1 MAGKDNV
8 IGLAMGLDVTNL
20 KAGIKEVGNILKKSK
35 QDFNLATAGMDK
47 WAKSSDGLTAK
58 LDQLESQLDGQK
70 KVVNGYKA
78 EIERVSNLEGDH
90 SKQLEILSGKL
101 QEAEIKV
108 KNTEASIRKYS
119 DSLSQVTS
127 ENKKAESNLG
137 KLTAEIA
144 DQKKAL
150 SELEFEYKDAV
161 LTYGKNSKE
170 AKSLKKEIENLSGE
184 LSDNEA
190 QLRKSEKALEAFT
203 AEMDE
208 ADDGAERFQ
217 KGLDGIKGLG
227 GLVAKGV
234 TAIGAGIAGL
244 GASFL
249 ATAEGTREF
258 RTNMGKLEA
267 GFETAG
273 LKAEQASETYK
284 ALYGVVA
291 DEGKATEASAHIAK
305 LAKSQ
310 EDLNKWVNI
319 STGVYAT
326 FGDSLPIENLA
337 EASNE
342 TAKTGKLTGGLAD
355 ALNWAGINEEKFQAQ
370 LDKCT
375 SEQERNKLI
384 TDTLNKTYDEA
395 SKKYQQVNKDVIES
409 NKSQVSLTETMA
421 QLGEKAEPIMTAV
434 KDGFNQI
441 LQVVLDLLEGADFEA
456 IQAGIENAFQY
467 FIDEIV
473 PAIKEGFQWILDN
486 KDMLVAG
493 IVAIGTAMM
502 AWNVV
507 TMIQGLVTAF
517 KTWKVAT
524 EGMTIAQRALNLVMK
539 ANPIGI
545 VITLVTALVA
555 AFIYLWNTSDE
566 FRAFWINLWK
576 KISDTTSKVVKS
588 ISKWFKDLWKDI
600 KKAWSGTVDW
610 FKNIWSKI
618 SDGFKKALSSVSK
631 FFSNAWKSIK
641 SAWSSVVSWFKRIG
655 DNIANAFKNATKK
668 VQNFFKDAWN
678 NVKKV
683 WNTVASWF
691 KNVVTK
697 IINTFKSVG
706 TGISKFFKT
715 ALDNVK
721 KVWGKVS
728 TWFIN
733 IKNRIV
739 NGFKSLPSSIK
750 NLFVTA
756 WNNVKNAWS
765 KVTSFFSETKT
776 KIVNSFK
783 SLPSSMLSVGND
795 LVKGLWNG
803 VKNMASWIS
812 GKLKNFSDDVLGGI
826 KKFFG
831 IKSPSRK
838 MAEVGKYLA
847 EGLGMGI
854 EDNTDVVTKATDKM
868 SNDILQRFDKLNKD
882 IEKFEFA
889 RAFEEM
895 GIQLDN
901 PFEGF
906 TGQKLTDEITNNINP
921 ALNEL
926 KLKAKEAFDQVSGK
940 EAGIDTLKEFEALES
955 SLVDLAQKQLEKK
968 QMLEAKMKRHV
979 EMGEEGAENYER
991 TQQWIE
997 IANREYEATI
1007 SNLEIVRDQVIAVRE
1022 EQEELANTPAL
1033 DMSSSKAQW
1042 KEAWRQ
1048 MFGQASDGFDNLSEE
1063 VKDKVEGMV
1072 DKIKAIGSGIADI
1085 ASQAVDLFNQAIENQ
1100 IEQIDSELEQYRAMK
1115 EEELEVAEERYEA
1128 EKEALEA
1135 KNKAGELSD
1144 EQYQENLNA
1153 LEQSHKQNK
1162 LAIEQEIKNAEK
1174 KTLAEKNRL
1183 AEKQFNAQKATSI
1196 AEAVI
1201 AGAQAI
1207 VKGFAQLGPI
1217 GGGINAGIQTALTA
1231 TQIGI
1236 IASQKYVPML
1246 AKGGIVDGATTAII
1260 GEAGKEAVLPL
1271 ENNTGW
1277 MEDLARKL
1285 ASIMRSDLVGGV
1297 APAGV
1302 VYSGDVYNTYNYY
1315 QTINAPKSPSRKEIY
1330 RDTKNLLALKGV

>member
-1 MAGKDNV
+1 MSKDNV
-8 IGLAMGLDVTNL
+8 IGLEMGLDVTDL
-20 KAGIKEVGNILKKSK
+20 KLGIQQVGKTLKEARNN
-35 QDFNLATAGMDK
+35 FNLATAGMDK
-47 WAKSSDGLTAK
+47 WTKSSDGLTAK
-58 LDQLESQLDGQK
+58 LDQLETQLAGQK
-70 KVVNGYKA
+70 KTVDLYRA
-78 EIERVSNLEGDH
+78 EIERVSKQEGDH
-90 SKQLEILSGKL
+90 SKELENLQAKL
-101 QEAEIKV
+101 QKAEIEV
-108 KNTEASIRKYS
+108 KKTESSIRKYS
-119 DSLSQVTS
+119 DSLAEVTA
-127 ENKKAESNLG
+127 ENRKAESALG
-137 KLTAEIA
+137 VLTSEIEE
-144 DQKKAL
+144 QKKAL
-150 SELEFEYKDAV
+150 SELEFEYKDVV
-161 LTYGKNSKE
+161 LTYGKNSKQ
-170 AKSLKKEIENLSGE
+170 AKTLKKEIQSLSGE
-184 LSDNEA
+184 LSDNEEK
-190 QLRKSEKALEAFT
+190 LRKSEKALEAFT
-203 AEMDE
+203 AEMEDAE
-208 ADDGAERFQ
+208 DGTERFQ
-217 KGLDGIKGLG
+217 KGLEGIKGLG

-234 TAIGAGIAGL
+234 TAIGASIAGL

-258 RTNMGKLEA
+258 RTNLGKLETA
-267 GFETAG
+267 FSTAG
-273 LKAEQASETYK
+273 LTADQASETYK
-284 ALYGVVA
+284 QLYSVVA

-305 LAKSQ
+305 LAKDQ
-310 EDLNKWVNI
+310 QDLQKWVDI

-326 FGDSLPIENLA
+326 FGDSLPIESLT

-342 TAKTGKLTGGLAD
+342 TAKVGKVTGSLAD
-355 ALNWAGINEEKFQAQ
+355 ALNWAGVNEEKFQES
-370 LDKCT
+370 LDKC
-375 SEQERNKLI
+375 SNEQERQKLI
-384 TDTLNKTYDEA
+384 TDTLNGLYDEA

-409 NKSQVSLTETMA
+409 NKSQVTLTETMA
-421 QLGEKAEPIMTAV
+421 QLGEKAEPIMTTV

-441 LQVVLDLLEGADFEA
+441 LQVVLELVEGADFEA
-456 IQAGIENAFQY
+456 IQAGIDNAFKY
-467 FIDEIV
+467 FIDTIV
-473 PAIKEGFQWILDN
+473 PAIKDGFKWIMDN
-486 KDMLVAG
+486 KDPLVAG
-493 IVAIGTAMM
+493 IVAIGTAML

-507 TMIQGLVTAF
+507 SIIQGVVGAI
-517 KTWKVAT
+517 KGWIIAT
-524 EGMTIAQRALNLVMK
+524 EGMTVAQRALNLVMK
-539 ANPIGI
+539 TNPIGI
-545 VITLVTALVA
+545 VITAITALVS

-566 FRAFWINLWK
+566 FRAFWINLWNK
-576 KISDTTSKVVKS
+576 VKDTTSKVVNS

-610 FKNIWSKI
+610 FKNVWTKI
-618 SDGFKKALSSVSK
+618 SDGFKSALSAVSK

-641 SAWSSVVSWFKRIG
+641 SAWSNVVSWFKNIG
-655 DNIANAFKNATKK
+655 NNIANAFKNATKK
-668 VQNFFKDAWN
+668 VQDFFKNAWS

-683 WNTVASWF
+683 WNTVVSWF
-691 KNVVTK
+691 KGVVTK
-697 IINTFKSVG
+697 IINSFKTIG

-715 ALDNVK
+715 AWDNVK

-728 TWFIN
+728 SWFIN
-733 IKNRIV
+733 IKTRIV

-756 WNNVKNAWS
+756 WNNVKTAWG
-765 KVTSFFSETKT
+765 KVTGFFADIKT
-776 KIVNSFK
+776 KIINSFK

-803 VKNMASWIS
+803 VKDMASWIS

-838 MAEVGKYLA
+838 MAEVGKFLA

-854 EDNTDVVTKATDKM
+854 EDNTDVVTKATDKV
-868 SNDILQRFDKLNKD
+868 SNHILNKFNKLNKD
-882 IEKFEFA
+882 IERFEFA

-895 GIQLDN
+895 GVELDN
-901 PFEGF
+901 PFEGI
-906 TGQKLTDEITNNINP
+906 TGQKLTDEINNKINP

-926 KLKAKEAFDQVSGK
+926 KLKAKDAYDVLAGK
-940 EAGIDTLKEFEALES
+940 EAGVDTLHEFQELES

-1007 SNLEIVRDQVIAVRE
+1007 SNLEIVQNQVTAIKE
-1022 EQEELANTPAL
+1022 EQEELANTPTL
-1033 DMSSSKAQW
+1033 DMSDSKSQW
-1042 KEAWRQ
+1042 KEAWKQ
-1048 MFGQASDGFDNLSEE
+1048 MFGMTSDGFDQLDDD
-1063 VKDKVEGMV
+1063 VKDKVSGMV
-1072 DKIKAIGSGIADI
+1072 DKIKDIGSSISNI
-1085 ASQAVDLFNQAIENQ
+1085 ASQAIDLFNQAIENQ
-1100 IEQIDSELEQYRAMK
+1100 ITQLDSELEQYSAMK

-1128 EKEALEA
+1128 EKAALEA
-1135 KNKAGELSD
+1135 KNNAGKLSD
-1144 EQYQENLNA
+1144 AQYQANLDA
-1153 LEQSHKQNK
+1153 LEQSHKQKK
-1162 LAIEQEIKNAEK
+1162 LAIEQEIRVAEEETLRKKNE
-1174 KTLAEKNRL
+1174 L

-1217 GGGINAGIQTALTA
+1217 GGAINAGIQAALTA

-1277 MEDLARKL
+1277 MDDLARKL
-1285 ASIMRSDLVGGV
+1285 ASIMKSDLVGAV

-1302 VYSGDVYNTYNYY
+1302 VYSGDVYNTYNYN
-1315 QTINAPKSPSRKEIY
+1315 QIINAPKSPSRKEIY